1 MMRGFT
7 GGRKG
12 KGGQGNATLITEQRQ
27 PDCTTAEQGGQAF
40 LLLSLRTAVQKTAKY
55 QNITPLQQF
64 RSTRTAVQPP
74 TLTAARQSMRKEK
87 NNHFFYSLAT
97 GRQDPTPIG
106 SEV

>member
-1 MMRGFT
+1 M
-7 GGRKG
+7 
-12 KGGQGNATLITEQRQ
+12 
-27 PDCTTAEQGGQAF
+27 
-40 LLLSLRTAVQKTAKY
+40 LLSLRTAVQKTAKY